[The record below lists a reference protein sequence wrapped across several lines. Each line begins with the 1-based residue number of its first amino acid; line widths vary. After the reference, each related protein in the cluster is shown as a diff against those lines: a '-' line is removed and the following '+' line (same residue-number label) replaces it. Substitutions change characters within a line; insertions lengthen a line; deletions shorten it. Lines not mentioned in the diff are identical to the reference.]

1 MRKILSSLLLLLSVG
16 VNAEMGSFQ
25 SACFKGLNDVDSP
38 ATLNPCNSPD
48 LLNTESNFQ
57 GTAIVKRKGFQKVQ
71 DLTVTTGPVTGSHS
85 FIDSSGNRLDIVCN
99 DRYCA
104 KSTNGN
110 AFTNFLT
117 TAAANVTR
125 WSFVDVGG
133 NLYGANNRQ
142 DPILKYDGTTLSYPA
157 TMPRGSILEM
167 AQERLVVGDVS
178 GSPNRVHYSSAGSY
192 ENFNTGI
199 NSEDPWFDE
208 IGAPGDKIRGLKYIN
223 GNLFVFKS
231 NSITICEVQNQYN
244 TSCSVL
250 SPNLGTTD
258 PGSITTAGDYLYFRA
273 QDKNYWEM
281 GPQGLKQISRQIQN
295 LVKSQ
300 SGGLGGGEN
309 SNTQT
314 TQTDWQNGVQ
324 SPTGTWNTTAIPGS
338 IFPSSITF
346 VDNSSNN
353 WTSGSYNLN
362 IDTVSNTNSIKLSS
376 DSFTENWAASVAGV
390 MGWIQ
395 GDKPFETNNGAVRG
409 KIYFPTSVAISA
421 QIYSSVTFSSG
432 SYHIEWQKTGFIGP
446 GSCYRTGTLGACMEF
461 RFVENA
467 GGDYYSFRVN
477 EDGASIAN
485 SNIEIV
491 KSVSGSATILT
502 RRAFPFASNTIYSFD
517 VNRSTD
523 GRMWLYRDG
532 VFVSSTPADV
542 AISSSVHVRLL
553 ASAGE
558 YYNEFDNFRAYQYK
572 SSGTI
577 VSRIFDTTV
586 STPTFGRVSSTAT
599 VSSAEGAIFFYTQS
613 SNDGTSW
620 SAFAAA
626 SDTIKITSPSRRY
639 IRYKADFY
647 TYLSSVTPILSSI
660 GLQSATTGMFVTQ
673 CIQPGVSIS
682 TWGALNCSVQ
692 ATGNASVVFYT
703 TSAATCDL
711 LPTIDPIGWQ
721 NSIVNNASLTI
732 STNTALKIGFRSL
745 LTSATE
751 QLQVDACN
759 VSWTE
764 GTSAQPSW
772 AAFDSVKNA
781 VYWTTTVGGASSSNR
796 LLKYDRNLDEWY
808 PFNIPAQAPRIINN
822 NLYFGGASSGTWNLY
837 GGVDSDNG
845 FPIDAY
851 WKSKDIGSDQPF
863 LEKDFKT
870 LSILSRNNGTG
881 TMNGTYTF
889 SNSQTGNYS
898 ISLSTGNGITYARSN
913 YNLPRN
919 SPQNFLN
926 IKLWNNTTTP
936 FEVLGLGSE
945 WVILPWKVSG
955 P

>member
-1 MRKILSSLLLLLSVG
+1 MNSMLGIFALLLSIS

-338 IFPSSITF
+338 IFPSSVTF

-353 WTSGSYNLN
+353 WTSGSYNLFV
-362 IDTVSNTNSIKLSS
+362 DTSSSSNSIKLAS
-376 DSFTENWAASVAGV
+376 DTFTEFWTNSVSGN

-395 GDKPFETNNGAVRG
+395 GPGVFETNNNGVRPQVS
-409 KIYFPTSVAISA
+409 FSVQDLFN

-432 SYHIEWQKTGFIGP
+432 GWHVDWSNN
-446 GSCYRTGTLGACMEF
+446 GSGEYCDSNRSGSGTCAEM

-467 GGDYYSFRVN
+467 GGDYYSVRMTKV
-477 EDGASIAN
+477 GAV
-485 SNIEIV
+485 SNVKLI
-491 KSVSGSATILT
+491 KSVSGASTIMTNNDYTFT
-502 RRAFPFASNTIYSFD
+502 RNNIYSFD
-517 VNRSTD
+517 VTRSTD
-523 GRMWLYRDG
+523 GRMFLFINN
-532 VFVSSTPADV
+532 VFISSTPADV
-542 AISSSVHVRLL
+542 SISSSVHVRLL
-553 ASAGE
+553 GNNASFLASVN
-558 YYNEFDNFRAYQYK
+558 YNQFDNFYAYQFK

-577 VSRIFDTTV
+577 VSRTFDTSF
-586 STPTFGRVSSTAT
+586 STPVFGTFGSTGT
-599 VSSAEGAIFFYTQS
+599 VPSTEGAVYYYTQS
-613 SNDGTSW
+613 SNDGVTW
-620 SAFAAA
+620 SAFSAT
-626 SDTIKITSPSRRY
+626 SDTAKVNAPSRRY
-639 IRYKADFY
+639 IRYKADFR
-647 TYLSSVTPILSSI
+647 TFLSTKTPVISELS
-660 GLQSATTGMFVTQ
+660 LNAATTGMFTTQ

-682 TWGALNCSVQ
+682 TWGALNCSIQ
-692 ATGNASVVFYT
+692 SSGNSSIVFYT
-703 TSAATCDL
+703 TSAATCAL

-721 NSIVNNASLTI
+721 SSISNNNSLSI

-751 QLQVDACN
+751 QLQLDACN

-764 GTSAQPSW
+764 GTPAQPSW
-772 AAFDSVKNA
+772 AVFDSVKNA
-781 VYWTTTVGGASSSNR
+781 IYWTASVNNSTTANR
-796 LLKYDRNLDEWY
+796 LLKYDRNLEEWF
-808 PFNIPAQAPRIINN
+808 PFDVPAQAPRVINN

-845 FPIDAY
+845 FPIYGY
-851 WKSKDIGSDQPF
+851 WKSKDIGSDSPF
-863 LEKDFKT
+863 NEKNFSRM
-870 LSILSRNNGTG
+870 SILSRNNGTG
-881 TMNGTYTF
+881 SMTATYTL

-898 ISLSTGNGITYARSN
+898 VSLSTGNGINYVRSN
-913 YNLPRN
+913 YLLPKT
-919 SPQNFLN
+919 SPQNFINLRVG
-926 IKLWNNTTTP
+926 NNSSTP
-936 FEVLGLGSE
+936 FEVLGIGTD
-945 WVILPWKVSG
+945 WDIQPWKVSG